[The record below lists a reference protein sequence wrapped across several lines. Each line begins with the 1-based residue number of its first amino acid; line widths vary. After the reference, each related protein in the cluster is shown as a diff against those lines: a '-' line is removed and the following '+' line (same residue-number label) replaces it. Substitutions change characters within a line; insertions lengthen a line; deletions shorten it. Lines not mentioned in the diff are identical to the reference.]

1 MNMRDCLHKCYFP
14 SIVCI
19 LHTILSPHE
28 IVSLIIVRYLYS
40 FKQILIFMI
49 TTVVKFLLIFLRQ
62 LLTAKIKNL
71 KNIFDVLLIG
81 ETDSPSVTSELQCLL

>member
-1 MNMRDCLHKCYFP
+1 M
-14 SIVCI
+14 
-19 LHTILSPHE
+19 SPHE

-40 FKQILIFMI
+40 FKQILIFII